1 MHVLIIDGHPDEGRL
16 TSHLLDHYAASLGG
30 ATKVERF
37 AARDLSFDLNLRKG
51 YKTEQPWEP
60 DLQRLASALLAC
72 DHLVIGF
79 PLWWGVSAKTA
90 SLEGVRRPDR

>member
-51 YKTEQPWEP
+51 YKTE
-60 DLQRLASALLAC
+60 R
-72 DHLVIGF
+72 
-79 PLWWGVSAKTA
+79 KR
-90 SLEGVRRPDR
+90 GVRTAVYAAWAVG